1 MDTKP
6 NVTTEPDRR
15 ERKRVL
21 LLLGW
26 MARQTEAGIVRYARE
41 AGWSL
46 NLQTMRTG
54 ALPEP
59 EGIDGVLCL
68 LGGVGSREDMVEFAR
83 QVTVPI
89 VDLHSDAAAT
99 VPAARVL
106 MNNHKIGRMA
116 ADHFHERR
124 FSHCLYACKSLV
136 DHSARDRWH
145 GFSARLK
152 EHGIES
158 DAMECFPGAG
168 GGAEKLSQRQT
179 VERLKSAIGEAEYPL
194 GIFAENDDFAV
205 FVIEACEKLGVRVP
219 EEVALLG
226 CGNHALIVDFSPVA
240 LSSIEQNFTDRAYRA
255 AQLLDRLMAGEPA
268 PKQPIVVEPG
278 EVVTRRSTDILAVKD
293 RRVARAVDWIRRNY
307 AEDWL
312 DTPGVA
318 KFCGLSTRTLTRLFN
333 KHLGWSVAD
342 EIRQTRIRQAC
353 QLLEKTELTFSEIAE
368 KVGFASLQHFR
379 RNFLQTTKISPR
391 EWREQRSRPCAL

>member
-1 MDTKP
+1 
-6 NVTTEPDRR
+6 
-15 ERKRVL
+15 
-21 LLLGW
+21 
-26 MARQTEAGIVRYARE
+26 
-41 AGWSL
+41 
-46 NLQTMRTG
+46 
-54 ALPEP
+54 
-59 EGIDGVLCL
+59 
-68 LGGVGSREDMVEFAR
+68 
-83 QVTVPI
+83 
-89 VDLHSDAAAT
+89 
-99 VPAARVL
+99 
-106 MNNHKIGRMA
+106 
-116 ADHFHERR
+116 
-124 FSHCLYACKSLV
+124 
-136 DHSARDRWH
+136 
-145 GFSARLK
+145 
-152 EHGIES
+152 
-158 DAMECFPGAG
+158 
-168 GGAEKLSQRQT
+168 

-205 FVIEACEKLGVRVP
+205 FVIEACEKLGLRVP

-268 PKQPIVVEPG
+268 PKEPIVVEPG